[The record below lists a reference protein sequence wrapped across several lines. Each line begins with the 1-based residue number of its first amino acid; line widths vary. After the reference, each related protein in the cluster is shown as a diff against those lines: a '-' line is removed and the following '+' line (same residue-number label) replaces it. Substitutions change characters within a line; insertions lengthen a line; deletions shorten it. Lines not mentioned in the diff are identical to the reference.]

1 MRLLPALLIVAV
13 AAGLA
18 GCPKKPTTVPESGAD
33 TQVTPQD
40 GAAAGAGEGL
50 VGPAS
55 DLPSEGAA
63 IGAAPAGVATVI
75 YFDFDRSDI
84 RPEFASLINAHARH
98 LAGAAGTRVRLE
110 GHTDERGSREY
121 NIALGER
128 RAQAVRRALMLQ
140 GAGDNQLTTVSYGEE
155 RPAAEG
161 SDEAAYEKNRRVEI
175 VYGR

>member
-1 MRLLPALLIVAV
+1 MRVLPVLAILMSLLALGAC
-13 AAGLA
+13 G
-18 GCPKKPTTVPESGAD
+18 KKPTTVPEGAGSTASGQAE
-33 TQVTPQD
+33 T
-40 GAAAGAGEGL
+40 GAAAGEGEVGQGRDL
-50 VGPAS
+50 PGASGAPGGGPA
-55 DLPSEGAA
+55 D
-63 IGAAPAGVATVI
+63 VANVI

-140 GAGDNQLTTVSYGEE
+140 GAGDSQLTTVSYGEE

-161 SDEAAYEKNRRVEI
+161 SDEAAYERNRRVEI
-175 VYGR
+175 VYGQ

>member
-1 MRLLPALLIVAV
+1 MRWIHGLAFVAC
-13 AAGLA
+13 AFLLA
-18 GCPKKPTTVPESGAD
+18 GCPKKATTVPE
-33 TQVTPQD
+33 TPS
-40 GAAAGAGEGL
+40 AGAGAEAGAGAGTEGQ
-50 VGPAS
+50 VGEGRELAG
-55 DLPSEGAA
+55 EGAA
-63 IGAAPAGVATVI
+63 IGAAPAGISTIV

-84 RPEFASLINAHARH
+84 RPEFADLINSHARH
-98 LAGAAGTRVRLE
+98 LAANGGTRVRLE

-140 GAGDNQLTTVSYGEE
+140 GAGDGQLTTVSYGEE

-161 SDEAAYEKNRRVEI
+161 GDEAAYEKNRRVEI